1 MTTTTI
7 TGAKLDPQKVF
18 EAHRVE
24 MEFMTTLNVWDV
36 VPVDECWAETGRAPI
51 GTRWIDQNK
60 GDDARPDYRSRL
72 VVQET
77 RTSGTIAAGDIAA
90 TFAATPPLEALR
102 LLASQVMTGDPGSEI
117 VLRFLDISRAHPHCP
132 IHRKVYI
139 RLPQEDPSSGDRA
152 MCGRL
157 NIALYGARDAGQN
170 FEFKTTDVLEG
181 GGCEQGQFSPC
192 VWFHPLKRL
201 GIYIHG
207 DDYVIA
213 GGRDQSAWLR
223 GHVEQTFVVKDRG
236 VLGPRPDLGDVQEI
250 VVLSRIL
257 RFIPEGAPGGEC
269 IEYEAD
275 PRHADIL
282 AAQFGFTD
290 TSKTVAT
297 PGVRTKMTE
306 SQLEPLKDKDA
317 AFYRSAC
324 MRLGYLS
331 MDRPELQ
338 YVAKECARGMAVP
351 TEGHYEVLKRA
362 ARFVHGHRRMVWRF
376 PRQPER
382 SFLDGFSDSDWA
394 GCLRTRKSTS
404 TPDLHVQYDT
414 GPDLPLERRGGVLQ
428 HREDGQPPDRPA
440 AAPEG
445 PGQAGHE
452 GQAVD
457 RRCGSKRD
465 GLATRSRRSPSPRD
479 PYSLGAEG
487 DQGQE
492 VHPAQGEGRGQHR

>member
-1 MTTTTI
+1 M
-7 TGAKLDPQKVF
+7 
-18 EAHRVE
+18 
-24 MEFMTTLNVWDV
+24 
-36 VPVDECWAETGRAPI
+36 
-51 GTRWIDQNK
+51 
-60 GDDARPDYRSRL
+60 
-72 VVQET
+72 
-77 RTSGTIAAGDIAA
+77 
-90 TFAATPPLEALR
+90 
-102 LLASQVMTGDPGSEI
+102 
-117 VLRFLDISRAHPHCP
+117 
-132 IHRKVYI
+132 
-139 RLPQEDPSSGDRA
+139 
-152 MCGRL
+152 
-157 NIALYGARDAGQN
+157 ALYGTRDAGQN
-170 FEFKTTDVLEG
+170 FEFKTTDVLED
-181 GGCEQGQFSPC
+181 GGCEQGQFTPC

-223 GHVEQTFVVKDRG
+223 GHVEQTFIVKDRG

-250 VVLSRIL
+250 VVLNRIL

-394 GCLRTRKSTS
+394 GCLRTRKS
-404 TPDLHVQYDT
+404 
-414 GPDLPLERRGGVLQ
+414 
-428 HREDGQPPDRPA
+428 
-440 AAPEG
+440 
-445 PGQAGHE
+445 
-452 GQAVD
+452 VD
-457 RRCGSKRD
+457 
-465 GLATRSRRSPSPRD
+465 
-479 PYSLGAEG
+479 
-487 DQGQE
+487 
-492 VHPAQGEGRGQHR
+492 

>member
-1 MTTTTI
+1 M
-7 TGAKLDPQKVF
+7 
-18 EAHRVE
+18 
-24 MEFMTTLNVWDV
+24 N
-36 VPVDECWAETGRAPI
+36 
-51 GTRWIDQNK
+51 
-60 GDDARPDYRSRL
+60 
-72 VVQET
+72 
-77 RTSGTIAAGDIAA
+77 
-90 TFAATPPLEALR
+90 
-102 LLASQVMTGDPGSEI
+102 
-117 VLRFLDISRAHPHCP
+117 
-132 IHRKVYI
+132 
-139 RLPQEDPSSGDRA
+139 
-152 MCGRL
+152 
-157 NIALYGARDAGQN
+157 
-170 FEFKTTDVLEG
+170 
-181 GGCEQGQFSPC
+181 
-192 VWFHPLKRL
+192 
-201 GIYIHG
+201 
-207 DDYVIA
+207 
-213 GGRDQSAWLR
+213 
-223 GHVEQTFVVKDRG
+223 
-236 VLGPRPDLGDVQEI
+236 
-250 VVLSRIL
+250 RIL

-404 TPDLHVQYDT
+404 SSAFRYGQHLISTSSTTQVPISFSSGEAEFYSIVKTASRLI
-414 GPDLPLERRGGVLQ
+414 GLQ
-428 HREDGQPPDRPA
+428 QL
-440 AAPEG
+440 EG

-457 RRCGSKRD
+457 RRCGSQGD
-465 GLATRSRRSPSPRD
+465 GLATRSWRRPPPRD
-479 PYSLGAEG
+479 PDSLGAEG

-492 VHPAQGEGRGQHR
+492 VHPAQGEGRGQHRRPGDEARRDPDDVEAPQQDGALRRSRPQQAGTEGRPLRGHRVPQRVAPRGPVAGSAADAVAGCTALATPSGQHRYYSSGQHRTSLEAGSTASYGCGPHRTSERAAPHQRAGSTATLAGSTATAAGSTRQRGAPH